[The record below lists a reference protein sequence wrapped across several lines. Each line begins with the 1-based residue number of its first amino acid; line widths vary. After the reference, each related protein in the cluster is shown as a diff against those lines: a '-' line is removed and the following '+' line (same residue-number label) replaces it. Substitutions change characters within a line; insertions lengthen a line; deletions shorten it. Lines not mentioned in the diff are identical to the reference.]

1 MGYAN
6 MASILRTGDE
16 TIKNLNLSLR
26 VFFNAISVDFN
37 RHLDTLKVVERRLS
51 RTD

>member
-6 MASILRTGDE
+6 MTPIPRTGDE
-16 TIKNLNLSLR
+16 TIKNLNLSLK
-26 VFFNAISVDFN
+26 VFFSAISVDFN
-37 RHLDTLKVVERRLS
+37 WHLDTLKIVERGAN

>member
-6 MASILRTGDE
+6 MASILRTRDE

-37 RHLDTLKVVERRLS
+37 RHLDALNIV
-51 RTD
+51 